1 MQAQIDRMRRKGKTM
16 NARFGT
22 FMLALGLVA
31 GSGTTLILHPAFASA
46 EAAMGGMKMSGKS
59 SGDEQ
64 MNAAMASMM
73 KTMDASKLTGNQD
86 RDFMMLMIPHHAS
99 AVEMAKIELRLGM
112 RPELKALSRDII
124 KSQDHEIG
132 QMKAW
137 LRLWYA
143 KK

>member
-1 MQAQIDRMRRKGKTM
+1 MMM
-16 NARFGT
+16 NARFGA

-31 GSGTTLILHPAFASA
+31 GSAATMIVHPATAAA
-46 EAAMGGMKMSGKS
+46 EGALNGMKMSEKS

-73 KTMDASKLTGNQD
+73 KTMDATKLTGNQD
-86 RDFMMLMIPHHAS
+86 RDFMLMMIPHHQS
-99 AVEMAKIELRLGM
+99 AVEMAEIELRLGT

-124 KSQDHEIG
+124 KSQDREIG
-132 QMKAW
+132 QMHAW
-137 LRLWYA
+137 LKAWYA